1 MTAEQTL
8 YLIVY
13 ILFQLL
19 KITLSALAVWFTVR
33 TLIRKYGG
41 RFCGDRPLRSTA
53 VSMPMSI
60 LQ

>member
-41 RFCGDRPLRSTA
+41 RFCLLDALSGCFDPLSGRNGA
-53 VSMPMSI
+53 
-60 LQ
+60 